1 MEILRDD
8 VICPMVDRIPGTL
21 SMQCIGQQIMLDIM
35 DALFQFTLALYS
47 PKGKQ
52 RLQHVAITQ
61 QRLEDLQSCVSALR
75 TRTKRFDKNPDD
87 KKRARIVTGKQY
99 ADFLEKT
106 TAIFAETE
114 TMRARNEEYAAQEA
128 ATAASSQTETGTS
141 HA

>member
-35 DALFQFTLALYS
+35 DALFQFTLALYA
-47 PKGKQ
+47 PKGKL
-52 RLQHVAITQ
+52 RLQHVVVTQ
-61 QRLEDLQSCVSALR
+61 QRLEDLQSCVAALR
-75 TRTKRFDKNPDD
+75 TRTKRFDKNQDD
-87 KKRARIVTGKQY
+87 KKRARIVTAKQY

-128 ATAASSQTETGTS
+128 AAAASSSTETGTS